1 MLLKEKEM
9 KKVLMLALCLPA
21 IIFAMDKDTQLC
33 KKIHDNYRVLNEV
46 VLPGDV
52 SNYADAKNML
62 TIYGNNLERQKRKAE
77 EYKKNGNDHLFK
89 AICALA
95 PTLKFGNTL
104 ITSSSNFP
112 DCQGLT
118 TFAVFLASAQITGYQ
133 LKNSILN
140 YYRYLQINVDE
151 LEEELVTNKLA
162 LKWIED
168 DHNAKIDNK
177 KKF

>member
-1 MLLKEKEM
+1 SFHTLSDIISIGAFPFFCCS
-9 KKVLMLALCLPA
+9 LAILANKSRRRSYLFNFR
-21 IIFAMDKDTQLC
+21 I
-33 KKIHDNYRVLNEV
+33 
-46 VLPGDV
+46 
-52 SNYADAKNML
+52 SS
-62 TIYGNNLERQKRKAE
+62 
-77 EYKKNGNDHLFK
+77 KKNGNDHLFK

-104 ITSSSNFP
+104 ITSSSNFS
-112 DCQGLT
+112 DCQGLLT
-118 TFAVFLASAQITGYQ
+118 LSTFLATAQITGYQ

-162 LKWIED
+162 LKWIKD